1 MQVIISSIYPYL
13 FFLLL
18 LTIPFDDYFR
28 ALPNILLAILFA
40 LFPFVIKRS
49 DFSKLIKLP
58 TLIWL
63 GFFLLLTLQT
73 LLMGRWDADWV
84 ILQKVL
90 LSGGLVLLYLPVQDT
105 RKLNQ
110 AIIFSSL
117 AAIIYSF
124 VRLVI
129 LLNQEVTFSFLET
142 GGIIEA
148 LLVDRIYLGLLSVL
162 SILVSYHFLRK
173 EYHPEN
179 RYYLANII
187 LNVIFILFIVSRIAI
202 LALVVIFILSL
213 FYRKKSGPQLLF
225 FVGFVFLTVL
235 LVFILNNDLRK
246 KFFYNNNDDFKEGLV
261 ANTMA
266 LEPRTV
272 IWECAYQLTKKEGVI
287 VKGLGFTAT
296 NNFMVDCY
304 KTSIKNK
311 KKQEWFLAQ
320 KYNIHNQFLDMYI
333 GAGLLATLFFIGGLF
348 VLFMKNRKQFFPT
361 AILLTMVL
369 FMVVENVF
377 HRQIGAYYVGFFLLV
392 LLIAQ
397 TTAKNNEQIEE
408 Q

>member
-1 MQVIISSIYPYL
+1 V
-13 FFLLL
+13 
-18 LTIPFDDYFR
+18 
-28 ALPNILLAILFA
+28 ILFA
-40 LFPFVIKRS
+40 LFPFIIKRR
-49 DFSKLIKLP
+49 DFSKLVKLP

-63 GFFLLLTLQT
+63 SFFLLLIFQT
-73 LLMGRWDADWV
+73 FMLGRWFEDWV
-84 ILQKVL
+84 ILQKIL

-105 RKLNQ
+105 KKLNQ

-129 LLNQEVTFSFLET
+129 LMNQEVTFSFLET
-142 GGIIEA
+142 GSIIEA

-162 SILVSYHFLRK
+162 SILASYHFLKK

-187 LNVIFILFIVSRIAI
+187 LNVLFILFIVSRIAI
-202 LALVVIFILSL
+202 FALVIIFVLSL

-225 FVGFVFLTVL
+225 FVGFIFLTVL

-246 KFFYNNNDDFKEGLV
+246 HFFYNNNDNIKEGLLG
-261 ANTMA
+261 NTMA

-272 IWECAYQLTKKEGVI
+272 IWECAYQLTGKEGVML
-287 VKGLGFTAT
+287 KGEGFTAT
-296 NNFMVDCY
+296 NNDMMDCY
-304 KTSIKNK
+304 KTSIKNL

-320 KYNIHNQFLDMYI
+320 KYNVHNQFLDLYI
-333 GAGLLATLFFIGGLF
+333 ATGLMATLLFLGGLI
-348 VLFMKNRKQFFPT
+348 VLFVKNRKQFFPT
-361 AILLTMVL
+361 ALLLTMVL
-369 FMVVENVF
+369 FMSVENVF

-392 LLIAQ
+392 LLMAHS
-397 TTAKNNEQIEE
+397 TGKNNEHIEE